1 MLRLATHSEGVVS
14 GHWLSTRLC
23 LNPFA
28 LTSAFTVGSISV
40 LRPIGRSV
48 RRACAEPRQPALPL
62 SFCGE
67 ASATA
72 ARSANSFVCT
82 TEASRRVPAATDS
95 AATAVSDPC
104 LPLPIIS
111 AQANARLRGRSRHCE
126 FVTLR
131 SAGSVRARSTRAS
144 AASQSKESR
153 RCRRRQHGAWQRRHS

>member
-1 MLRLATHSEGVVS
+1 
-14 GHWLSTRLC
+14 
-23 LNPFA
+23 
-28 LTSAFTVGSISV
+28 
-40 LRPIGRSV
+40 
-48 RRACAEPRQPALPL
+48 
-62 SFCGE
+62 
-67 ASATA
+67 
-72 ARSANSFVCT
+72 
-82 TEASRRVPAATDS
+82 
-95 AATAVSDPC
+95 VSDPC